1 MCTAKVTALKGV
13 MYAIGGVDEGGRVL
27 KSMEILDTVPG
38 GGGNLPVVLKAA
50 AGPMLGNAIPKHGS
64 RRNVGKSDPEASL
77 KTGFTFGLP
86 PTDAGK
92 KTAGDTKTTA
102 LIDAPFK
109 DWLGW
114 ESGLPSTVRTPNN
127 RCVKDL
133 SRKTNKTLSPV
144 LNNSPCV
151 VF

>member
-13 MYAIGGVDEGGRVL
+13 IYAIGGVDEGGRVL

-50 AGPMLGNAIPKHGS
+50 AGPRS
-64 RRNVGKSDPEASL
+64 FDFRNKVQERNHEKFLKEARM
-77 KTGFTFGLP
+77 FGLP

-133 SRKTNKTLSPV
+133 SRKTKQNTLSR
-144 LNNSPCV
+144 SE
-151 VF
+151 